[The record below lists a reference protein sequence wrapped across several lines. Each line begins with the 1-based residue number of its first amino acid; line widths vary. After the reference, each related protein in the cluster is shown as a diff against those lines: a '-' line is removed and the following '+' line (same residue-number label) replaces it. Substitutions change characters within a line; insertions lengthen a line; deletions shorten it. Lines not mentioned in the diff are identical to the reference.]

1 MSEGPAVPIIDVTPL
16 VTGEGD
22 EHSVSTA
29 MADAC
34 QREGFFYVVGHG
46 VSEDLQ
52 HWRDPLNRHQRRS

>member
-1 MSEGPAVPIIDVTPL
+1 MSEAPAVPIIDVTPL

-22 EHSVSTA
+22 EHAVSTA

-34 QREGFFYVVGHG
+34 RREGFFYVVGHG

-52 HWRDPLNRHQRRS
+52 HRLDDGASVP